1 LVKGSKPTSSGKFQ
15 DILEQLEVLVKSNH
29 KVLIFSQFVGHLNIF
44 KRYFLTKKWGFTM
57 LTGEMKLENRAAAV
71 NDFEENPNTQL
82 FLISLK
88 AGGTGL
94 NLTAASY
101 VFLTDP
107 WWNPATEKQAIARAH
122 RIGQTKNV
130 MVTRFITKDTIEEKI
145 LLLQQQ
151 KQQLA
156 DDIIGTDDAV
166 SFSRKDLDFLLT

>member
-1 LVKGSKPTSSGKFQ
+1 MPLTVK
-15 DILEQLEVLVKSNH
+15 
-29 KVLIFSQFVGHLNIF
+29 
-44 KRYFLTKKWGFTM
+44 
-57 LTGEMKLENRAAAV
+57 
-71 NDFEENPNTQL
+71 DFEENPNTQL

-94 NLTAASY
+94 NLTAADY

-107 WWNPATEKQAIARAH
+107 WWNPAIEKQAIARAH

-156 DDIIGTDDAV
+156 DDIIGTDDAA